1 MDRRT
6 AALAAAVLLSLY
18 VLFAPDPG
26 GAPRFTGADKVVH
39 VSLFALLAATARW
52 RCGRRTAVWLAVAAY
67 AVVSELVQGLLLAE
81 RSGDPLDALA
91 DLVGATLGW
100 WLLQARQDHRH

>member
-39 VSLFALLAATARW
+39 VVLFALLAATARW
-52 RCGRRTAVWLAVAAY
+52 RCGGRLPVWLAVAAY
-67 AVVSELVQGLLLAE
+67 AVVSELVQGLLLVG
-81 RSGDPLDALA
+81 RSGDPLDVVA
-91 DLVGATLGW
+91 DLLGAGLGW
-100 WLLQARQDHRH
+100 WSVRVPRGPEH